1 MQMQLPLFPAN
12 TRLINLT
19 WGVFEKDDFV
29 YYLHNGSPVYC
40 HHKGDLN
47 NYRFITA
54 NLVNNK
60 SCHPSELSK
69 VFGVNRKNF
78 QRYSKRLR
86 EKGISSFFNPVD
98 NRGKCYKMTP
108 DKFKEAQEYL
118 DSNYSQLKT
127 ANNIGVSES
136 AIRYHIKKGTL
147 KKKRK

>member
-40 HHKGDLN
+40 HHKDDLN

-60 SCHPSELSK
+60 SCFPSELSK

-78 QRYSKRLR
+78 QRYGKRLR

-98 NRGKCYKMTP
+98 NRGKCYKSLQSR
-108 DKFKEAQEYL
+108 FF
-118 DSNYSQLKT
+118 
-127 ANNIGVSES
+127 
-136 AIRYHIKKGTL
+136 
-147 KKKRK
+147 

>member
-1 MQMQLPLFPAN
+1 MQMQLPLFPSN
-12 TRLINLT
+12 TRLINST

-40 HHKGDLN
+40 HHKDDLN

-60 SCHPSELSK
+60 SCMPSELSK
-69 VFGVNRKNF
+69 IFGINRKNF
-78 QRYSKRLR
+78 QRYAKRLR
-86 EKGISSFFNPVD
+86 EEGIKSFFNPAD

-108 DKFKEAQEYL
+108 DKLKEAQKYL
-118 DSNYSQLKT
+118 DTDYSQLKT
-127 ANNIGVSES
+127 ANKVGVSES

-147 KKKRK
+147 KKKKK